1 MSWDFHSPPISQ
13 QVNSPYDGLVARI
26 PRAAARPNQ
35 DQSAVRRQQSYAS
48 KTMNKPSERIVVF
61 VTPAQKRAIAAS
73 AEELGISVSELMR
86 RAVLSFSATSEQVK
100 AASIVDRLRA
110 PREPDALNAAL
121 ERVASGTRN
130 AEAALPAVL
139 KKGPAASKAAAQPA
153 APSTEPAPPP
163 LLPADV
169 LAALVRTPEEE
180 LAAVEAEAVRRM
192 AAAEAAASAL
202 RADNGR
208 HTARQEPAEPSILP
222 VLRRRVR
229 AEKKREE
236 DDPRN
241 DPAPEDGRFA

>member
-1 MSWDFHSPPISQ
+1 
-13 QVNSPYDGLVARI
+13 
-26 PRAAARPNQ
+26 
-35 DQSAVRRQQSYAS
+35 
-48 KTMNKPSERIVVF
+48 MNKPSERIVVF

-86 RAVLSFSATSEQVK
+86 RAVLSFGATSEQVK

-121 ERVASGTRN
+121 ERVARGTRN
-130 AEAALPAVL
+130 ARAALPAVL
-139 KKGPAASKAAAQPA
+139 KKETTAATPGAAELQAK
-153 APSTEPAPPP
+153 SEP

-180 LAAVEAEAVRRM
+180 LAAAEAAAVQRV
-192 AAAEAAASAL
+192 AAAEAASTASHPQAV
-202 RADNGR
+202 AP
-208 HTARQEPAEPSILP
+208 PAPLKPVEAPILP

-229 AEKKREE
+229 IEPSREE

-241 DPAPEDGRFA
+241 DPTAEDGRFA

>member
-1 MSWDFHSPPISQ
+1 
-13 QVNSPYDGLVARI
+13 
-26 PRAAARPNQ
+26 
-35 DQSAVRRQQSYAS
+35 
-48 KTMNKPSERIVVF
+48 MNKPSERIVVF

-86 RAVLSFSATSEQVK
+86 RAVLSFGATSEQVK

-121 ERVASGTRN
+121 ERVARDTLN
-130 AEAALPAVL
+130 ARAALPAAL
-139 KKGPAASKAAAQPA
+139 KKDTTADAPPQA
-153 APSTEPAPPP
+153 APAP

-180 LAAVEAEAVRRM
+180 LAAAEAEAVQRM
-192 AAAEAAASAL
+192 AAAEAAANAL
-202 RADNGR
+202 RSDGSR
-208 HTARQEPAEPSILP
+208 RPARLEPEEPSILP

-229 AEKKREE
+229 PDPSREE

-241 DPAPEDGRFA
+241 DPTPEDGRFA